1 MMTPV
6 RIVIPTTGSAGV
18 RSVPADAAGFQDLR
32 LGRSGGIA
40 GAGRHPQNGAGDHT
54 QHDKFAAVFYDSKDS
69 SRPT

>member
-1 MMTPV
+1 
-6 RIVIPTTGSAGV
+6 
-18 RSVPADAAGFQDLR
+18 LR